1 MTANNRRPAT
11 PRRRTYAEIAA
22 KQGLTKAGEV
32 NRMGLSRYDRM
43 TLDNGPSVRHYSVES
58 QISRNEKFAVRL
70 IHAPRFR
77 AEPDAAIDH
86 AATGW
91 EWPNGDKYRA
101 AKARGHILKVVELK
115 GNGFEENPYDVMER
129 LGFTK
134 AERERIGEF
143 HVTMTWS

>member
-1 MTANNRRPAT
+1 MTIKDRRSVKL
-11 PRRRTYAEIAA
+11 RRLTYSELIEQ
-22 KQGLTKAGEV
+22 QGLTKVGEV
-32 NRMGLSRYDRM
+32 NRSGLSRYDRA
-43 TLDNGPSVRHYSVES
+43 TLDAGPSVKHYSVES

-115 GNGFEENPYDVMER
+115 GNGFEENPYDVMDR